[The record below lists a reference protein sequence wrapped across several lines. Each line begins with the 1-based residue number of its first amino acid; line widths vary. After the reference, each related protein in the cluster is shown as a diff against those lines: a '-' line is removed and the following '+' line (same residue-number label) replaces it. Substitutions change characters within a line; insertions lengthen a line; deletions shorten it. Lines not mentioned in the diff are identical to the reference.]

1 MTFEQVVSLIQTASL
16 LLGIVLAVGTIRGRG
31 DDRTVALTTMQVD
44 IKYIKEKIESV
55 EDIRDVATDARA
67 SAKSAHK
74 RLDEHLRYDHHKDIP
89 TRDE

>member
-1 MTFEQVVSLIQTASL
+1 MTFEQAVSLIQTASL
-16 LLGIVLAVGTIRGRG
+16 LLGIVLAVGTIRSRG
-31 DDRTVALTTMQVD
+31 DDKTVALTTMQVD

-55 EDIRDVATDARA
+55 EDIRDVATDAKA

-89 TRDE
+89 PRDE

>member
-1 MTFEQVVSLIQTASL
+1 
-16 LLGIVLAVGTIRGRG
+16 
-31 DDRTVALTTMQVD
+31 MQVD

-89 TRDE
+89 NREE

>member
-1 MTFEQVVSLIQTASL
+1 MYQSGKKPRTGRGATCASTTSSKITAS
-16 LLGIVLAVGTIRGRG
+16 TRYCR
-31 DDRTVALTTMQVD
+31 MQVD

-89 TRDE
+89 NREE

>member
-1 MTFEQVVSLIQTASL
+1 MTFEQAVSLIQTASL
-16 LLGIVLAVGTIRGRG
+16 LIGIVLAVGTIRSRG
-31 DDRTVALTTMQVD
+31 DDKTVALTTMQVD

-89 TRDE
+89 NREE